1 MAKQKEKKQNGK
13 KAPSFRRMSYLAV
26 GAVLVALILYY
37 VMQKTVWNPNRTAE
51 KAARVA
57 FDAAYSVSYE
67 DFVKSTIYSD
77 DCQKYLRMEVFDELQ
92 QIETEFKNMEPEKDA
107 FTMQI
112 DNITVKEYAKG
123 SDYYNSAVGMLC
135 DEHAETVP
143 DKIEKVAT
151 AEISYRL
158 KYQGDT
164 THEKGTELYV
174 VFRVK
179 GRWYAHPLLG
189 LTQ

>member
-1 MAKQKEKKQNGK
+1 
-13 KAPSFRRMSYLAV
+13 MSYLAV